1 MLAGRPAGSA
11 GARLSILL
19 SSHGSPDMAFFGND
33 AVNRVNIHYAIQ
45 SLAQGAGGTLVF
57 AFLLHAG
64 VSIPM
69 TFVWFAGML
78 AGRFVLRPLILPI
91 GKRWG
96 LKPLVIAGVLL
107 NAVQFPTYAAVHG
120 LGWPLVLNGA
130 LGAVASTLYWPS
142 YHAYFASIGD
152 AEHRGHQVGIR
163 EAVSTVI
170 GIVAPLSGAWLIL
183 TAGPLWM
190 FGAVAAV
197 EAVSVLPLLAAPN
210 VMPPREAPGAW
221 RVAREGV
228 ALFLLDGWQ
237 GACIYYVW
245 QVALFVSLGSSIGAF
260 GEAMAFAALVGAM
273 MTALFGRHI
282 DRGGGRRT
290 AVLAC
295 VVTMAL
301 SITQAAVFGHLWLAV
316 AANALGAIATALIIP
331 AISTPLYNLSQA
343 SPCPF
348 RYNIATEGAWDIG
361 VGAGVLT
368 AAAISALGG
377 SLSFML
383 LTALPAIGGVFWML
397 WRYYGAHPSAGG
409 VEIVPEMALEPHAPP

>member
-1 MLAGRPAGSA
+1 M
-11 GARLSILL
+11 
-19 SSHGSPDMAFFGND
+19 
-33 AVNRVNIHYAIQ
+33 
-45 SLAQGAGGTLVF
+45 
-57 AFLLHAG
+57 
-64 VSIPM
+64 
-69 TFVWFAGML
+69 
-78 AGRFVLRPLILPI
+78 
-91 GKRWG
+91 
-96 LKPLVIAGVLL
+96 
-107 NAVQFPTYAAVHG
+107 
-120 LGWPLVLNGA
+120 
-130 LGAVASTLYWPS
+130 
-142 YHAYFASIGD
+142 
-152 AEHRGHQVGIR
+152 
-163 EAVSTVI
+163 I
-170 GIVAPLSGAWLIL
+170 GIVAPLIGAWLIL

-197 EAVSVLPLLAAPN
+197 EALSALPLLAAPN

-221 RVAREGV
+221 RAAREGV

-260 GEAMAFAALVGAM
+260 GGAMAFAALVGAIL
-273 MTALFGRHI
+273 TALFGRHI

-301 SITQAAVFGHLWLAV
+301 SLTQAAAFGHLWLAV

-361 VGAGVLT
+361 GRSGRAHRGGHLGAGRL
-368 AAAISALGG
+368 AQ
-377 SLSFML
+377 
-383 LTALPAIGGVFWML
+383 
-397 WRYYGAHPSAGG
+397 
-409 VEIVPEMALEPHAPP
+409 PHAPHRVAGDRRRLLDALALLRRPSVRRRRRDRAGAGAGAARAALNGEALRVNAVG

>member
-1 MLAGRPAGSA
+1 
-11 GARLSILL
+11 
-19 SSHGSPDMAFFGND
+19 MAFFGND

-96 LKPLVIAGVLL
+96 LKPLVIGGVLL

-120 LGWPLVLNGA
+120 LGWPLLLNGA

-170 GIVAPLSGAWLIL
+170 GIAAPLIGAWLIL
-183 TAGPLWM
+183 TAGPFWM

-197 EAVSVLPLLAAPN
+197 EALSALPLLAAPN

-221 RVAREGV
+221 RAAREGV

-260 GEAMAFAALVGAM
+260 GGAMAFAALVGAIL
-273 MTALFGRHI
+273 TALFGRHI

-301 SITQAAVFGHLWLAV
+301 SLTQAAVFGHLWLAV

-397 WRYYGAHPSAGG
+397 WRYYGAHPSADG
-409 VEIVPEMALEPHAPP
+409 VEIVPELALGPHAPP

>member
-1 MLAGRPAGSA
+1 
-11 GARLSILL
+11 
-19 SSHGSPDMAFFGND
+19 MAFFGND

-45 SLAQGAGGTLVF
+45 ALAQGAGGTLVF

-96 LKPLVIAGVLL
+96 LRPLVIAGVLL

-120 LGWPLVLNGA
+120 LGWPLLLNGV

-163 EAVSTVI
+163 EAVSAVI
-170 GIVAPLSGAWLIL
+170 GIAAPLVGAWLIL
-183 TAGPLWM
+183 AAGPVWM

-197 EAVSVLPLLAAPN
+197 EALSALPLLAAPN
-210 VMPPREAPGAW
+210 VRPPREAPGAW
-221 RVAREGV
+221 RAAREGV
-228 ALFLLDGWQ
+228 TLFLLDGWQ
-237 GACIYYVW
+237 AACIYYVW
-245 QVALFVSLGSSIGAF
+245 QVALFVSLGASIGAF
-260 GEAMAFAALVGAM
+260 GGAMAFAALVGAM
-273 MTALFGRHI
+273 LTAFFGRHI

-290 AVLAC
+290 AGLAC

-301 SITQAAVFGHLWLAV
+301 SLTQAAAFGHLWLAV
-316 AANALGAIATALIIP
+316 AANALGAIATALITP

-361 VGAGVLT
+361 VGAAVL
-368 AAAISALGG
+368 AAAAVSALGG

-409 VEIVPEMALEPHAPP
+409 VAIAPELALEPHAPP

>member
-1 MLAGRPAGSA
+1 
-11 GARLSILL
+11 
-19 SSHGSPDMAFFGND
+19 MAFFGND

-45 SLAQGAGGTLVF
+45 ALAQGAGGTLAF

-78 AGRFVLRPLILPI
+78 GGRFVLRPLILPI

-107 NAVQFPTYAAVHG
+107 NAVQFPTYATVHG
-120 LGWPLVLNGA
+120 IGWPLLINGT

-170 GIVAPLSGAWLIL
+170 GIVAPLIGAWLIL
-183 TAGPLWM
+183 TAGPFWM

-197 EAVSVLPLLAAPN
+197 EALSVLPLLAAPN

-221 RVAREGV
+221 RAAREGV

-245 QVALFVSLGSSIGAF
+245 QVALFVSLGASIGAF
-260 GEAMAFAALVGAM
+260 GGAMAFAAFVGAIL
-273 MTALFGRHI
+273 TALFGRHI

-301 SITQAAVFGHLWLAV
+301 SLTQAAAFGHLWLAV

-331 AISTPLYNLSQA
+331 AISTPLYNLAQA

-361 VGAGVLT
+361 VGAGALT
-368 AAAISALGG
+368 AAATSALGG

-383 LTALPAIGGVFWML
+383 LAALPAIGGVFWML
-397 WRYYGAHPSAGG
+397 WRYYGAHPTAGG
-409 VEIVPEMALEPHAPP
+409 VEIVPELALEPHAPP

>member
-1 MLAGRPAGSA
+1 
-11 GARLSILL
+11 
-19 SSHGSPDMAFFGND
+19 MAFFGND

-45 SLAQGAGGTLVF
+45 ALAQGAGGTLVF

-96 LKPLVIAGVLL
+96 LRPLVIAGVLL

-120 LGWPLVLNGA
+120 LGWPLLLNGV

-163 EAVSTVI
+163 EAVSAVI
-170 GIVAPLSGAWLIL
+170 GIAAPLVGAWLIL
-183 TAGPLWM
+183 AAGPVWM

-197 EAVSVLPLLAAPN
+197 EALSALPLLAAPN

-221 RVAREGV
+221 RAAREGV
-228 ALFLLDGWQ
+228 TLFLLDGWQ
-237 GACIYYVW
+237 AACIYYVW
-245 QVALFVSLGSSIGAF
+245 QVALFVSLGASIGAF
-260 GEAMAFAALVGAM
+260 GGAMAFAALVQAM
-273 MTALFGRHI
+273 LTAFFGRHI

-290 AVLAC
+290 AGLAC

-301 SITQAAVFGHLWLAV
+301 SLTQAAAFGHLWLAV
-316 AANALGAIATALIIP
+316 AANALGAVATALITP

-343 SPCPF
+343 SPCAF

-361 VGAGVLT
+361 VGAAVL
-368 AAAISALGG
+368 AAAAVSALGG

-397 WRYYGAHPSAGG
+397 WRYYGAHPTAGG
-409 VEIVPEMALEPHAPP
+409 VEIVPELALAPHAPP

>member
-1 MLAGRPAGSA
+1 
-11 GARLSILL
+11 
-19 SSHGSPDMAFFGND
+19 MAFFGND

-45 SLAQGAGGTLVF
+45 ALAQGAGGTLAF

-64 VSIPM
+64 VSVPM

-96 LKPLVIAGVLL
+96 LKPLMIAGVLL

-120 LGWPLVLNGA
+120 LGWPLLLNGA

-142 YHAYFASIGD
+142 YNAYFASIGD

-170 GIVAPLSGAWLIL
+170 GIVAPLIGAWLIL
-183 TAGPLWM
+183 VAGPFWM

-197 EAVSVLPLLAAPN
+197 EALSALPLLAAPN
-210 VMPPREAPGAW
+210 VMPPREASGGW
-221 RVAREGV
+221 RAAREGEV
-228 ALFLLDGWQ
+228 LFLVYWWQ

-260 GEAMAFAALVGAM
+260 GGAMALAALVGAIL
-273 MTALFGRHI
+273 TALFGRHI

-295 VVTMAL
+295 FVTTAL
-301 SITQAAVFGHLWLAV
+301 TLTQAFAFGHLWLAV
-316 AANALGAIATALIIP
+316 AANVLSAVATALIVP

-343 SPCPF
+343 SPCAF
-348 RYNIATEGAWDIG
+348 RYNIATEGAGDIG
-361 VGAGVLT
+361 AGSAVLT

-377 SLSFML
+377 SLSLVL
-383 LTALPAIGGVFWML
+383 LSAMPAIVGVFWML

-409 VEIVPEMALEPHAPP
+409 VEIVPELVLGPQAPP

>member
-1 MLAGRPAGSA
+1 
-11 GARLSILL
+11 
-19 SSHGSPDMAFFGND
+19 MAFFGND

-120 LGWPLVLNGA
+120 LGWPLLLNGA
-130 LGAVASTLYWPS
+130 LGAVASTLYWPP

-163 EAVSTVI
+163 EAVATVI
-170 GIVAPLSGAWLIL
+170 GIVAPLIGAWLIL

-197 EAVSVLPLLAAPN
+197 EALSVLPLLAAPN
-210 VMPPREAPGAW
+210 VMPPQEAPGAW
-221 RVAREGV
+221 RAAREGV

-260 GEAMAFAALVGAM
+260 GGATAFAALVQATL
-273 MTALFGRHI
+273 TAVFGRHI

-290 AVLAC
+290 AALAC
-295 VVTMAL
+295 VVTIAL
-301 SITQAAVFGHLWLAV
+301 SLIQAAAFGHLWLAV

-343 SPCPF
+343 SPCAFPTTSPPKAHGTSGSE
-348 RYNIATEGAWDIG
+348 RACSPQRPSRRWAARSASCSSARCRRSAASSGCSGAI
-361 VGAGVLT
+361 T
-368 AAAISALGG
+368 APIRPPAAPG
-377 SLSFML
+377 S
-383 LTALPAIGGVFWML
+383 
-397 WRYYGAHPSAGG
+397 HPSWRWSRTRR
-409 VEIVPEMALEPHAPP
+409 LERRGSCERSL

>member
-1 MLAGRPAGSA
+1 
-11 GARLSILL
+11 
-19 SSHGSPDMAFFGND
+19 MAFFGND
-33 AVNRVNIHYAIQ
+33 AVNRVNLHYVIRW
-45 SLAQGAGGTLVF
+45 LAQGSGGALVF

-69 TFVWFAGML
+69 TFVWLAGML
-78 AGRFVLRPLILPI
+78 AGRFALRPLILPM

-96 LKPLVIAGVLL
+96 LKPLVIAGILL
-107 NAVQFPTYAAVHG
+107 EAVQFPTYAAVHG
-120 LGWPLVLNGA
+120 LGWPLLLNGV

-163 EAVSTVI
+163 EAVATVI
-170 GIVAPLSGAWLIL
+170 GIAAPLIGAWLII
-183 TAGPLWM
+183 TAGPFWM

-197 EAVSVLPLLAAPN
+197 EALSVLPLLAAPN

-221 RVAREGV
+221 RAAREGV
-228 ALFLLDGWQ
+228 GLFLFDGWRQ
-237 GACIYYVW
+237 ACVYQVW
-245 QVALFVSLGSSIGAF
+245 QVALFVSLGASLSAF
-260 GEAMAFAALVGAM
+260 GGAMAFASLVQAIL
-273 MTALFGRHI
+273 TALFGRHI

-290 AVLAC
+290 ALLAC
-295 VVTMAL
+295 TVTMTL
-301 SITQAAVFGHLWLAV
+301 SLTQAAAFGHLWLAA

-343 SPCPF
+343 SPCAL
-348 RYNIATEGAWDIG
+348 RYNIATEGAYDIG
-361 VGAGVLT
+361 SGAAALT

-377 SLSFML
+377 SLRVML
-383 LTALPAIGGVFWML
+383 LTALPAVGGVLWML

-409 VEIVPEMALEPHAPP
+409 VEIAPELALEPHAPP

>member
-1 MLAGRPAGSA
+1 
-11 GARLSILL
+11 
-19 SSHGSPDMAFFGND
+19 MAFFGND
-33 AVNRVNIHYAIQ
+33 AVNRVNLHYAIQ

-69 TFVWFAGML
+69 TFVWLAGML
-78 AGRFVLRPLILPI
+78 GGRFALRPLILPI
-91 GKRWG
+91 GKRYG
-96 LKPLVIAGVLL
+96 LKPLVIAGVWL

-120 LGWPLVLNGA
+120 LGWPLLLNGA

-142 YHAYFASIGD
+142 YHAYFASVGD

-163 EAVSTVI
+163 ETVATVV
-170 GIVAPLSGAWLIL
+170 GTVAPLIGAWLIL
-183 TAGPLWM
+183 TAGPVWM
-190 FGAVAAV
+190 FGAVAVV
-197 EAVSVLPLLAAPN
+197 EALSALPLLGAPN

-221 RVAREGV
+221 RAAREGV

-237 GACIYYVW
+237 GACINYVW
-245 QVALFVSLGSSIGAF
+245 QVALFVSLGSNLGAF
-260 GEAMAFAALVGAM
+260 GGAVAFAAFVGAIL
-273 MTALFGRHI
+273 TALFGRHI

-295 VVTMAL
+295 VVTAAL
-301 SITQAAVFGHLWLAV
+301 SLTQAAAFGHLWLAV

-343 SPCPF
+343 SPCPL

-361 VGAGVLT
+361 VGAGALT

-377 SLSFML
+377 SLSLML
-383 LTALPAIGGVFWML
+383 LTALPAIGGVFWRL

-409 VEIVPEMALEPHAPP
+409 VEVTP

>member
-1 MLAGRPAGSA
+1 
-11 GARLSILL
+11 
-19 SSHGSPDMAFFGND
+19 MAFFGND
-33 AVNRVNIHYAIQ
+33 AVNRVNIHYVIRW
-45 SLAQGAGGTLVF
+45 LAQGSGGTLAF

-69 TFVWFAGML
+69 TFVWLAGML
-78 AGRFVLRPLILPI
+78 AGRFALRPVILPM
-91 GKRWG
+91 GQRWG

-107 NAVQFPTYAAVHG
+107 DAVQFPTYAAVHG
-120 LGWPLVLNGA
+120 LGWPLLLNGA

-152 AEHRGHQVGIR
+152 AEHRGHQVGAR
-163 EAVSTVI
+163 EAVATVI
-170 GIVAPLSGAWLIL
+170 GIVAPLIGAWLIL
-183 TAGPLWM
+183 TAGPFWM

-197 EAVSVLPLLAAPN
+197 EALSVLPLLAAPN
-210 VMPPREAPGAW
+210 VMPPREAPGAY
-221 RVAREGV
+221 RAAREGV
-228 ALFLLDGWQ
+228 AIFLVDGWQ
-237 GACIYYVW
+237 AACIYYVW

-260 GEAMAFAALVGAM
+260 GGAVALAALVGAAL
-273 MTALFGRHI
+273 TLLFGRHV

-295 VVTMAL
+295 IVTAAL
-301 SITQAAVFGHLWLAV
+301 ALTQAAAFGHLWLAV
-316 AANALGAIATALIIP
+316 AANALAAIATALITP

-361 VGAGVLT
+361 CGSGMLT

-377 SLSFML
+377 SLSLML
-383 LTALPAIGGVFWML
+383 LTALPATGGLFWLL
-397 WRYYGAHPSAGG
+397 WRYYGAHPSAVG
-409 VEIVPEMALEPHAPP
+409 VEIPPALALEPHAPP

>member
-1 MLAGRPAGSA
+1 
-11 GARLSILL
+11 
-19 SSHGSPDMAFFGND
+19 MAFFGND
-33 AVNRVNIHYAIQ
+33 AVNRVNIHYVIRW
-45 SLAQGAGGTLVF
+45 LAQGSGGTLAF

-69 TFVWFAGML
+69 TFVWLAGML
-78 AGRFVLRPLILPI
+78 AGRFALRPLILPM
-91 GKRWG
+91 GQRWG

-107 NAVQFPTYAAVHG
+107 DAVQFPTYAAVHG
-120 LGWPLVLNGA
+120 LGWPLLLNGA

-152 AEHRGHQVGIR
+152 AEHRGHQVGAR

-170 GIVAPLSGAWLIL
+170 GIVAPLIGAWLIL
-183 TAGPLWM
+183 TAGPAWM
-190 FGAVAAV
+190 FGSVAVV
-197 EAVSVLPLLAAPN
+197 EALSVLPLLAAPN
-210 VMPPREAPGAW
+210 VMPPRQAPGAW
-221 RVAREGV
+221 RAAREGV

-237 GACIYYVW
+237 RACIYQVW
-245 QVALFVSLGSSIGAF
+245 QVALFVSLGASISAF
-260 GEAMAFAALVGAM
+260 GGAMAFAALVQAIL
-273 MTALFGRHI
+273 TALFGRHI

-295 VVTMAL
+295 VATMAL
-301 SITQAAVFGHLWLAV
+301 SLIQAAAFGHLWLAV

-343 SPCPF
+343 SPCAF
-348 RYNIATEGAWDIG
+348 RYNIATEGAYDIG
-361 VGAGVLT
+361 MGAGALT
-368 AAAISALGG
+368 AAAVSALGG

-409 VEIVPEMALEPHAPP
+409 VEIAPERALEPHAPP

>member
-1 MLAGRPAGSA
+1 
-11 GARLSILL
+11 
-19 SSHGSPDMAFFGND
+19 MAFFGND

-45 SLAQGAGGTLVF
+45 ALAQGAGGTLVF

-64 VSIPM
+64 VSVPM
-69 TFVWFAGML
+69 TFVWFAGIL
-78 AGRFVLRPLILPI
+78 GGRFALRPLILPL

-96 LKPLVIAGVLL
+96 LKPLVIAGAMLT
-107 NAVQFPTYAAVHG
+107 AVQFPTYAAVHG
-120 LGWPLVLNGA
+120 LGWPLLLNGA

-170 GIVAPLSGAWLIL
+170 GIAAPLVGVWLIL
-183 TAGPLWM
+183 TAGPFWM
-190 FGAVAAV
+190 FGAVGVV
-197 EAVSVLPLLAAPN
+197 EALSVLPLLAAPN
-210 VMPPREAPGAW
+210 VMPPHQAPGAW
-221 RVAREGV
+221 RAAREGV
-228 ALFLLDGWQ
+228 TLFLLDGWQ

-260 GEAMAFAALVGAM
+260 GGAMAFAALVGAIL
-273 MTALFGRHI
+273 TAVFGRHI

-295 VVTMAL
+295 IVTTAL
-301 SITQAAVFGHLWLAV
+301 SLTQAAAFGHLWLAV
-316 AANALGAIATALIIP
+316 AANALSAVATALIIP

-343 SPCPF
+343 SPCPL

-361 VGAGVLT
+361 VGAGVLI
-368 AAAISALGG
+368 AAAVSALGG
-377 SLSFML
+377 SLSLML
-383 LTALPAIGGVFWML
+383 LSAVPAIGGVFWRL
-397 WRYYGAHPSAGG
+397 WRYYGDHPTAVG
-409 VEIVPEMALEPHAPP
+409 VEIAPELTLEPRLPP

>member
-1 MLAGRPAGSA
+1 
-11 GARLSILL
+11 
-19 SSHGSPDMAFFGND
+19 MAFFGND
-33 AVNRVNIHYAIQ
+33 AVNRVNLHYAIQ

-120 LGWPLVLNGA
+120 LGWPLLLNGA

-142 YHAYFASIGD
+142 YHAYFASVGD
-152 AEHRGHQVGIR
+152 AQHRGHQVGIR
-163 EAVSTVI
+163 EAVATVV
-170 GIVAPLSGAWLIL
+170 GIVAPLIGAWLIL
-183 TAGPLWM
+183 TAGPVWM

-197 EAVSVLPLLAAPN
+197 EALSALPLLAAPN
-210 VMPPREAPGAW
+210 VMPPSEAPGAW
-221 RVAREGV
+221 RAAREGV

-237 GACIYYVW
+237 GVCINYVW
-245 QVALFVSLGSSIGAF
+245 QVALFVSLGSSLGAF
-260 GEAMAFAALVGAM
+260 GGAVAFAALVGAIL
-273 MTALFGRHI
+273 TALFGRHI

-290 AVLAC
+290 AMLAC
-295 VVTMAL
+295 VVAVAL
-301 SITQAAVFGHLWLAV
+301 ALTQAAAFGHLWLAV

-331 AISTPLYNLSQA
+331 AISTPLYNLAQA
-343 SPCPF
+343 SPCSF

-377 SLSFML
+377 SLSLMM
-383 LTALPAIGGVFWML
+383 LTALPAISGVFWIL

-409 VEIVPEMALEPHAPP
+409 VEIAPQPALEPHAPP

>member
-1 MLAGRPAGSA
+1 
-11 GARLSILL
+11 
-19 SSHGSPDMAFFGND
+19 MAFFGND

-45 SLAQGAGGTLVF
+45 ALAQGAGGTLAF

-64 VSIPM
+64 VSVPM

-120 LGWPLVLNGA
+120 LGWPLLLNGV

-170 GIVAPLSGAWLIL
+170 GIVGPLLGAWLIL
-183 TAGPLWM
+183 TAGPFWM

-197 EAVSVLPLLAAPN
+197 EALSALPLLAAPN

-221 RVAREGV
+221 RAAREGV

-245 QVALFVSLGSSIGAF
+245 QVALFVSLGSSISAF
-260 GEAMAFAALVGAM
+260 GGAVALAALVGAIL
-273 MTALFGRHI
+273 TALFGRHI

-295 VVTMAL
+295 VVTITL
-301 SITQAAVFGHLWLAV
+301 SLTQAAAFGHLWLAV
-316 AANALGAIATALIIP
+316 AANILSAAATALIIP

-343 SPCPF
+343 SPCAF

-361 VGAGVLT
+361 AGSGVLT

-377 SLSFML
+377 SLSLML
-383 LTALPAIGGVFWML
+383 LSAMPAIVGVFWML

-409 VEIVPEMALEPHAPP
+409 VEIVPELVLGPQAPP

>member
-1 MLAGRPAGSA
+1 MLAGRSAGGA

-33 AVNRVNIHYAIQ
+33 AVNRVNIHYVIRW
-45 SLAQGAGGTLVF
+45 LAQGSGGTLVF

-64 VSIPM
+64 VSIPT
-69 TFVWFAGML
+69 TFVWLAGML
-78 AGRFVLRPLILPI
+78 AGRFALRPLILPM
-91 GKRWG
+91 GQRWG

-107 NAVQFPTYAAVHG
+107 DAVQFPTYAAVHG
-120 LGWPLVLNGA
+120 LGWPLLLNGA

-152 AEHRGHQVGIR
+152 AEHRGHQVGAR

-170 GIVAPLSGAWLIL
+170 GIVAPLIGAWLIL
-183 TAGPLWM
+183 TAGPAWM
-190 FGAVAAV
+190 FGSVAAV
-197 EAVSVLPLLAAPN
+197 EALSVLPLLAAPN

-221 RVAREGV
+221 RAARQGV
-228 ALFLLDGWQ
+228 TLFLLDGWQ

-260 GEAMAFAALVGAM
+260 GGAVALAALVGA
-273 MTALFGRHI
+273 ALTLLLGRHV

-295 VVTMAL
+295 VVTVAL
-301 SITQAAVFGHLWLAV
+301 TLTQAAAFGHLWLAV
-316 AANALGAIATALIIP
+316 AANALAAVATALITP

-361 VGAGVLT
+361 CGSGMLT

-377 SLSFML
+377 SLSLML
-383 LTALPAIGGVFWML
+383 LTALPAIGGLFWLL
-397 WRYYGAHPSAGG
+397 WRYYGAHPSDGG
-409 VEIVPEMALEPHAPP
+409 VQIAPAFALEPHAPP

>member
-1 MLAGRPAGSA
+1 
-11 GARLSILL
+11 
-19 SSHGSPDMAFFGND
+19 MAFFGND
-33 AVNRVNIHYAIQ
+33 AVNRVNFHYAIQ

-91 GKRWG
+91 GMRWG

-120 LGWPLVLNGA
+120 LGWPLLLNGA

-163 EAVSTVI
+163 EAASTVI
-170 GIVAPLSGAWLIL
+170 GIAAPLIGAWLIL
-183 TAGPLWM
+183 TAGPFWM

-197 EAVSVLPLLAAPN
+197 EALSALPLLAAPN

-221 RVAREGV
+221 RAAREGV
-228 ALFLLDGWQ
+228 AIFLLDGWQ

-245 QVALFVSLGSSIGAF
+245 QVALFVSLGSSIRAF
-260 GEAMAFAALVGAM
+260 GGAVALAALVGAIL
-273 MTALFGRHI
+273 TALFGRHI

-295 VVTMAL
+295 LVTIAL
-301 SITQAAVFGHLWLAV
+301 SLIQATAFGHLWLAV
-316 AANALGAIATALIIP
+316 AANALGAIATALIVP

-343 SPCPF
+343 APCSF
-348 RYNIATEGAWDIG
+348 RYNIATEGAWDVG
-361 VGAGVLT
+361 VGSGVLT

-377 SLSFML
+377 SLSLML
-383 LTALPAIGGVFWML
+383 LSAIPAIAGVFWRL
-397 WRYYGAHPSAGG
+397 WRYYGAHPTAGG
-409 VEIVPEMALEPHAPP
+409 AEIVPELALEPPAPR